1 MSDSNR
7 FAGTALPRML
17 RAAGYERAALAIASD
32 ARSGVG
38 GELEHVRYSIT
49 DPRVR
54 FLSVGL
60 DVGGV
65 VCTPLLDYVDGDDLE
80 VDRRPLLGAHQ
91 RDAHVDR
98 VE

>member
-7 FAGTALPRML
+7 FARTALPRML
-17 RAAGYERAALAIASD
+17 RAAGYERAALAIATD

-38 GELEHVRYSIT
+38 GELEHACDSIA
-49 DPRVR
+49 DPRVS
-54 FLSVGL
+54 FLAVGL

-65 VCTPLLDYVDGDDLE
+65 VRTPLLDHVDGDDVE

-98 VE
+98 V